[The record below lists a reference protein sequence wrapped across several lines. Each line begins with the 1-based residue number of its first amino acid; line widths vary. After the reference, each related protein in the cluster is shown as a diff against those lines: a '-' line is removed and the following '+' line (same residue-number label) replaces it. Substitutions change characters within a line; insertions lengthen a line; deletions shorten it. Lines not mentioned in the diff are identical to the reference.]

1 MRSQVVGLI
10 VLTALILAAI
20 FAIAPRTTIVADE
33 ISGEVYAIDI
43 AGFTTKE
50 AKEADEVTARRLA
63 KH

>member
-1 MRSQVVGLI
+1 MRSHVVGLI
-10 VLTALILAAI
+10 VLAALILAAI

-43 AGFTTKE
+43 TGFT
-50 AKEADEVTARRLA
+50 AKDSDEVTARRLA